1 MHIRDR
7 VREIRKAKKLTQKQ
21 LFERIYALFGNK
33 SITKRTLERIES
45 GEVEA
50 RVSSLYQIAL
60 GLGVSI
66 RALYEGVE
74 QNEKTGFSRWDTY
87 QGQFIYETDKA
98 FAKLLS
104 GRNIPFLAMKLHIEP
119 GAKTRQEQEPETEE
133 KSIKWI
139 YVLRGA
145 LKCYVENETYTLKRN
160 QCASFNSSK
169 AHYFENI
176 SQTKTICLIIQY
188 PRHI

>member
-1 MHIRDR
+1 MHIKDK
-7 VREIRKAKKLTQKQ
+7 IRALRKEKKLSQRE

-33 SITKRTLERIES
+33 SITKRTLERIET

-66 RALYEGVE
+66 KALYEGVE

-87 QGQFIYETDKA
+87 QGQFIYETEKA

-119 GAKTRQEQEPETEE
+119 GAKTRKEQEPEIE
-133 KSIKWI
+133 KKPIKWV

-145 LKCYVENETYTLKRN
+145 LKCHVEDETYALKRN

-169 AHYFENI
+169 PHYFENA
-176 SQTKTICLIIQY
+176 SKTKTICLLIQY

>member
-1 MHIRDR
+1 MNIKDKIRF
-7 VREIRKAKKLTQKQ
+7 IRKEKKISQRELY
-21 LFERIYALFGNK
+21 ERIYALFGEK
-33 SITKRTLERIES
+33 SITQRTLERIET
-45 GEVEA
+45 GKVEA

-66 RALYEGVE
+66 KALYDGVE

-119 GAKTRQEQEPETEE
+119 GSKTRKEQEPETEE

-139 YVLRGA
+139 YVLRGIV
-145 LKCYVENETYTLKRN
+145 KCYVENETYTLKRN
-160 QCASFNSSK
+160 QCASFNSGK
-169 AHYFENI
+169 PHYFEN
-176 SQTKTICLIIQY
+176 SSKTKAICLLIQY